1 MTSQR
6 PVYLN
11 LLQIR
16 LPCPGLVSI
25 LHRASGV
32 IVFLLLPV
40 LLCLLSASLNE
51 ASFSQIQTYS
61 AKLGLRFLLWLV
73 LSALAYHLVA
83 GVRHLL
89 MDIGIGESLRTGRF
103 SACLTLVIATV
114 FVVLLGIWLW

>member
-1 MTSQR
+1 MTSHR
-6 PVYLN
+6 PIYLN

-25 LHRASGV
+25 LHRASGI

-51 ASFSQIQTYS
+51 TTFTHIQTYL
-61 AKLGLRFLLWLV
+61 AKPWLRFLLWFV

-83 GVRHLL
+83 GIRHLL
-89 MDIGIGESLRTGRF
+89 MDTGIGESLKAGRF
-103 SACLTLVIATV
+103 SAYLTLGISAVLI
-114 FVVLLGIWLW
+114 VLLGIWLW